1 MKIKDKAAVKFLLE
15 AYSID
20 ACKKEEEGGKLF
32 GVVNRL
38 LHK

>member
-1 MKIKDKAAVKFLLE
+1 MQIKDKAAVKLVLE

-20 ACKKEEEGGKLF
+20 ACKKEEEGQKLF
-32 GVVNRL
+32 VVLNRL